1 MGAHVVYCVRE
12 PLKDPKGAMR
22 DLIAYLQP
30 PRVLLACRARWLEI
44 PPVADPPTRV
54 ERLLGVTEMSDEVA
68 ERLADAAGGG
78 GCLAATF
85 GGTLAHRLT
94 RGAVEWGEQTG
105 LGRCAVSGFHV
116 CVGDV
121 RVNVRQF
128 GEEPRVVHATAVV
141 RSSGMGTTADPEAAR
156 AGILGLPI
164 VREIAAGLTPILGAP
179 EVLVWWESAPVARRP
194 APRRE
199 PTFVERILAPIDSE
213 DEEIPVPRSFRVRC
227 EPESDRL
234 WQTVEGLLEV
244 CEEPARRVPLVEAFA
259 SALVDLFV
267 CNEQLAAEDREALVG
282 HIVDRVE
289 RNLWRMV

>member
-1 MGAHVVYCVRE
+1 MIAHIAFLVRE
-12 PLKDPKGAMR
+12 PLEDSKGAMR
-22 DLIAYLQP
+22 DLIRYLEP
-30 PRVLLACRARWLEI
+30 SKIVLAGRARWMEI
-44 PPVADPPTRV
+44 PPVAEPRARV
-54 ERLLGVTEMSDEVA
+54 ERLLGVVEASDDATETLV
-68 ERLADAAGGG
+68 DAAGGG
-78 GCLAATF
+78 GCVVATF
-85 GGTLAHRLT
+85 VSPLGLRLGRDGSTWVEHR
-94 RGAVEWGEQTG
+94 G
-105 LGRCAVSGFHV
+105 LGRFEVSGLSV
-116 CVGDV
+116 YVGDV

-128 GEEPRVVHATAVV
+128 GEEPRVVRATAVV
-141 RSSGMGTTADPEAAR
+141 RSSGMGTTADPAAAR

-164 VREIAAGLTPILGAP
+164 VGEIAEGLTPILGAP

-234 WQTVEGLLEV
+234 WETVEGLLEV
-244 CEEPARRVPLVEAFA
+244 CEEPARRGPLVEAFA

-267 CNEQLAAEDREALVG
+267 CNEQLAAEDREALVE